1 MKLPRHKFFHLT
13 AGAAVWTAFS
23 AVTFGPT
30 AFSQVAST
38 IKFVVPVP
46 PGGALDLVG
55 RQMAEQIGKE
65 QGARVV
71 VENRPG
77 AANVIAMEAVARAA
91 PDGNTVLINGPGLAI
106 TPHLRKVDFDPFSS
120 FEPICYLVN
129 SPTVLSVNSSSPYRS
144 LADIVSAARTKP
156 GSLSLASVGPGTPF
170 HIGFELLKRSAG
182 VNMNYITYPG
192 SAPAITALLGDH
204 VTAVLSNY
212 IEVIAQAETG
222 KLRILATATPSR
234 LQPLPNVQTFAE
246 TGYKEVEADVWFGT
260 VLPAHTPRR
269 IVDQYIAWFT
279 KALQSP
285 EIKSK
290 LAAQQLYPVGLC
302 GNDYADFIRK
312 RFEKNGQIIR
322 EAGIKGE

>member
-1 MKLPRHKFFHLT
+1 MF
-13 AGAAVWTAFS
+13 GA
-23 AVTFGPT
+23 T
-30 AFSQVAST
+30 AFSQVAGT
-38 IKFVVPVP
+38 IKLVVPVP
-46 PGGALDLVG
+46 PGGALDFIG
-55 RQMAEQIGKE
+55 RQMGEQIGKD

-106 TPHLRKVDFDPFSS
+106 TPHLRKVDFDPFTS

-129 SPTVLSVNSSSPYRS
+129 SPTVLSVNNSSPYRS
-144 LADIVSAARTKP
+144 VADIVSAARSKP
-156 GSLSLASVGPGTPF
+156 GSFSLASVGPGTPF
-170 HIGFELLKRSAG
+170 HIGFELLKRAAAID
-182 VNMNYITYPG
+182 MNYITYPG

-212 IEVIAQAETG
+212 IEVISQADAG

-234 LQPLPNVQTFAE
+234 LQPLPNVETFAE
-246 TGYKEVEADVWFGT
+246 AGYKEVEADVWFGA
-260 VLPAHTPRR
+260 VLPARTPRK

-302 GNDYADFIRK
+302 GNDYADFVRK

-322 EAGIKGE
+322 EARIKGE